1 MLVSSDVLLLQFTEL
16 CASAPYRGS
25 FLLTLQ
31 AKRGSELLVNAPFVV
46 DTSEDGGVNV
56 LTLPVSIA
64 IQTQDQE
71 TLKVVRSF

>member
-1 MLVSSDVLLLQFTEL
+1 MLQFIEL

-25 FLLTLQ
+25 SLLALQ
-31 AKRGSELLVNAPFVV
+31 SKRGSELLVNAPFIVE
-46 DTSEDGGVNV
+46 TSEDGGVNV

-71 TLKVVRSF
+71 TLKVVGRARGV

>member
-1 MLVSSDVLLLQFTEL
+1 MLLLPLYVLPQFTEL

-25 FLLTLQ
+25 SLLALQ
-31 AKRGSELLVNAPFVV
+31 SKRGSELLVNAPFVV
-46 DTSEDGGVNV
+46 ETSEDGGVNV

-71 TLKVVRSF
+71 TLKVVRM